1 MHMIIKWIAWI
12 LVVIGALNWGLVGLF
27 EFDIVNYFFG
37 ISTISMVIYDIIGLS
52 ALVLVVFK
60 IIKLVGK
67 KKK

>member
-1 MHMIIKWIAWI
+1 MKHILELIAWI

-27 EFDIVNYFFG
+27 NFDVVNYFFG

-52 ALVLVVFK
+52 AIVLVVFK
-60 IIKLVGK
+60 IIKLAK

>member
-1 MHMIIKWIAWI
+1 MKHILELIAWI

-27 EFDIVNYFFG
+27 NFDVVNYFFG

-52 ALVLVVFK
+52 AIVLVVFK
-60 IIKLVGK
+60 IMKLAK